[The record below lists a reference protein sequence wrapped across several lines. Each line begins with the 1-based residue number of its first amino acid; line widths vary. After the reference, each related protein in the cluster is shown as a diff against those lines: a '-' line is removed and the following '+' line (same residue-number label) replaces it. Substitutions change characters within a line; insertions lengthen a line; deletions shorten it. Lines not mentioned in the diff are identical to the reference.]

1 MNVANIETVMY
12 NETDEKREPF
22 EFIKSLVPPADLP
35 EREPAGKGR
44 LPILFDM
51 LMLWCS
57 CREGMLFV
65 TGMNRKRSK
74 QTERAMKLH
83 PFGVNVW
90 IHVSQEPS
98 GNPKLQHCYR
108 SFA

>member
-12 NETDEKREPF
+12 NETVEKRDPF

-51 LMLWCS
+51 LVLWCS
-57 CREGMLFV
+57 CREGMLCCDWNKSKKKQA
-65 TGMNRKRSK
+65 NRKSNETQSR
-74 QTERAMKLH
+74 L
-83 PFGVNVW
+83 V
-90 IHVSQEPS
+90 
-98 GNPKLQHCYR
+98 
-108 SFA
+108 